1 MNDQEK
7 IMSVLAQGYQ
17 LLSKAMKQQ
26 PSKEG
31 FQQVLQMLGDDG
43 IQACVQVAEQ
53 GPEAVAQTMVQV
65 IQEKQTQKAARGA
78 KLNRIKALN
87 NTCPEGYM
95 KKGGKCKKCEKGKK
109 LDTTKGVFNVTAY
122 FKDGGINK
130 MQSGKNNPKSTTII
144 SKYKKSPGYSNQIDY
159 VKYGD
164 GRVYERNIDVTP
176 NGNDTIYNYWGP
188 NMEKPV
194 VSFKSTKP
202 AFDRAYNQVQP
213 KDRAVK
219 TANIIS
225 IPFFRH

>member
-65 IQEKQTQKAARGA
+65 IQEKQTQKAAKGA
-78 KLNRIKALN
+78 KLNRLMALN
-87 NTCPEGYM
+87 NNCPEGYM

-109 LDTTKGVFNVTAY
+109 FDKGAIPTTSY
-122 FKDGGINK
+122 FKDGGIQKKQTGGGFNLAEAVGNGITAMYDWKNQKKYLDTMRDINNSNNNAQIAMAGAQNDLAMANMKANTELQAQQFINNNK
-130 MQSGKNNPKSTTII
+130 RNRFTGYQPTWMQ
-144 SKYKKSPGYSNQIDY
+144 NQ
-159 VKYGD
+159 
-164 GRVYERNIDVTP
+164 
-176 NGNDTIYNYWGP
+176 
-188 NMEKPV
+188 
-194 VSFKSTKP
+194 
-202 AFDRAYNQVQP
+202 
-213 KDRAVK
+213 
-219 TANIIS
+219 
-225 IPFFRH
+225 

>member
-17 LLSKAMKQQ
+17 LLSRAMKQQ

-87 NTCPEGYM
+87 DACPEGYM
-95 KKGGKCKKCEKGKK
+95 KKGGKCKKCEKGEN
-109 LDTTKGVFNVTAY
+109 LDPTKGVFHVKAY
-122 FKDGGINK
+122 FKNG
-130 MQSGKNNPKSTTII
+130 
-144 SKYKKSPGYSNQIDY
+144 SKL
-159 VKYGD
+159 
-164 GRVYERNIDVTP
+164 
-176 NGNDTIYNYWGP
+176 
-188 NMEKPV
+188 
-194 VSFKSTKP
+194 
-202 AFDRAYNQVQP
+202 
-213 KDRAVK
+213 
-219 TANIIS
+219 
-225 IPFFRH
+225 